1 MKESKAMKAFACC
14 LLVVTSLPVIAQM
27 SMPMDKPMAET
38 ATAADEKLGT
48 VSFANTCSPAVQAS
62 FNRGIAL
69 LHDFWYDEA
78 NRQFKEIVK
87 ADPSCSMAHWGV
99 AMSYFHQIWGRPDE
113 EATKIS
119 WSELQKAQSPPAK
132 SPREQGYIAALS
144 DFFKPGS
151 KDYQSRIEAYSDAMG
166 VLHSKYPDV
175 DTGAFYALSLLASGK
190 PGDTSLAN
198 EHKAMAVLTPLF
210 AKYPDNPGVDHYI
223 THACDNPS
231 LAKDG
236 LAAAD
241 HYGEIAPSGAHA
253 YHMPGHI
260 YSRLGMWPQE
270 IQSQLG
276 SIAASEA
283 AEARGQSG
291 IMDEPH
297 SYDFVIYAYLQSGQD
312 KRAKWAM
319 NQASAVL
326 SRIATM
332 PDNGTERM
340 RTMVPR
346 YRTKYPV
353 FYALEMRD
361 WTTASALEPVGDSS
375 PEFATM
381 TYWAKAVAD
390 GHLRRANE
398 ASADLANYD
407 AQIEKLKKTKDA
419 YLAEGTFN
427 KIERDEIVAWVHY
440 AKGMQDG
447 AIQHMREAADLQDKV
462 GQAEV
467 DIPAREM
474 LADMLLE
481 LHHPQQA
488 LAEYEVSLK
497 LSPNRFNGLYN
508 AGRAA
513 EEAGDKAKAQQFYA
527 ALLKSTDN
535 GAQSTRPEFAHVK
548 SFVSSTQ
555 VAAR

>member
-1 MKESKAMKAFACC
+1 MKIFALS
-14 LLVVTSLPVIAQM
+14 LLALTALPAAAQM
-27 SMPMDKPMAET
+27 AMDHSMAHPMQ
-38 ATAADEKLGT
+38 TAAPEKLGT
-48 VSFANTCSPAVQAS
+48 VSFPVSCLPATQAP
-62 FNRGIAL
+62 FNRGVAL

-78 NRQFKEIVK
+78 NRQFTEIAK
-87 ADPSCSMAHWGV
+87 ADPTCSMAHWGV
-99 AMSYFHQIWGRPDE
+99 AMSYFHQIWDRPDE
-113 EATKIS
+113 RATAIA
-119 WSELQKAQSPPAK
+119 WAELQKAQTPPAK
-132 SPREQGYIAALS
+132 TERERDYIAALRA
-144 DFFKPGS
+144 FFKPGGEE
-151 KDYQSRIEAYSDAMG
+151 YPARIEAYSKAMG
-166 VLHSKYPDV
+166 DLYANYPDV
-175 DTGAFYALSLLASGK
+175 DTGAFYALSLLAAGK

-283 AEARGQSG
+283 AEAQGRSG
-291 IMDEPH
+291 LMDEPH
-297 SYDFVIYAYLQSGQD
+297 SYDFVIYAFLQSGQD
-312 KRAKWAM
+312 ERAQWAM
-319 NQASAVL
+319 KQASAAL
-326 SRIATM
+326 SRIETM

-353 FYALEMRD
+353 FYSLEMRD
-361 WTTASALEPVGDSS
+361 WKTASALEPVSDGA

-390 GHLRRANE
+390 GHLRRASE

-407 AQIEKLKKTKDA
+407 AQIEALKKSKQA
-419 YLAEGTFN
+419 YLAEGTFD
-427 KIERDEIVAWVHY
+427 KIERDEIVAWVHF
-440 AKGMQDG
+440 AKGMPDG
-447 AIQHMREAADLQDKV
+447 AIELMREAADLQDKV

-474 LADMLLE
+474 LGDMLLE
-481 LHHPQQA
+481 LHRPQEA

-497 LSPNRFNGLYN
+497 LSPNRFNGLYH
-508 AGRAA
+508 AGLAA
-513 EEAGDKAKAQQFYA
+513 EQAGDKAKAQLYYA
-527 ALLKSTDN
+527 ALLKSTGN
-535 GAQSTRPEFAHVK
+535 GAQSARPELAHVK
-548 SFVSSTQ
+548 SFVSGTQ
-555 VAAR
+555 IAAK

>member
-1 MKESKAMKAFACC
+1 MRNLARL
-14 LLVVTSLPVIAQM
+14 LLVLASIPAAAQTPDHASM
-27 SMPMDKPMAET
+27 SMAMPAKTT
-38 ATAADEKLGT
+38 ATGMTEKLGT
-48 VSFANTCSPAVQAS
+48 VSFPVSCKSAEQAP
-62 FNRGIAL
+62 FNRGVAL

-78 NRQFKEIVK
+78 NRQFAEIAK
-87 ADPSCSMAHWGV
+87 ADPSCAMAHWGV

-113 EATKIS
+113 EATRIA
-119 WSELQKAQSPPAK
+119 WGELQKAASPAAK
-132 SPREQGYIAALS
+132 TARERDYIAALS
-144 DFFKPGS
+144 GFFKPGS
-151 KDYQSRIEAYSDAMG
+151 EEYPARIEAYSKAMG
-166 VLHSKYPDV
+166 SLYAKYPDV
-175 DTGAFYALSLLASGK
+175 DTGAFYALSLLAATK
-190 PGDTSLAN
+190 PGDTTMAN
-198 EHKAMAVLTPLF
+198 EHEAMAVLTPLF

-223 THACDNPS
+223 THACDNPT

-260 YSRLGMWPQE
+260 YSRLGMWPRE

-312 KRAKWAM
+312 GRAKWAM
-319 NQASAVL
+319 EQASNVL
-326 SRIATM
+326 TRISTM

-340 RTMVPR
+340 KTMVPR

-353 FYALEMRD
+353 FYALETRD
-361 WTTASALEPVGDSS
+361 WTTASALEPVSGGSA
-375 PEFATM
+375 EFATM

-390 GHLRRANE
+390 GHLRRASE

-407 AQIEKLKKTKDA
+407 AQIEKLKKGKQS
-419 YLAEGTFN
+419 YLAEGNFV
-427 KIERDEIVAWVHY
+427 KVERDEIVAWVHFS
-440 AKGMQDG
+440 KGMPEG
-447 AIQHMREAADLQDKV
+447 AIKHMRDAADLQDKV

-481 LHHPQQA
+481 LHRPQEA

-513 EEAGDKAKAQQFYA
+513 EEAGDKAKARQYYA
-527 ALLKSTDN
+527 ALMKSTGN
-535 GAQSTRPEFAHVK
+535 GAESTRPEFAHVRD
-548 SFVSSTQ
+548 FVSASQ
-555 VAAR
+555 VAAK